1 MIDKSPENI
10 KSLFNEIAQYYDK
23 VNNFIS
29 LGTHY
34 FIKFLALKTLEIK
47 PRAMVLDI
55 CCGTGDFTQLVQKF
69 YPRAK
74 IIGIDRYKEI
84 ARKHNLFTKKWTY
97 GRLKEFTK
105 DINEELEEKLKK
117 KKSIFSKLKRR

>member
-1 MIDKSPENI
+1 MK
-10 KSLFNEIAQYYDK
+10 
-23 VNNFIS
+23 
-29 LGTHY
+29 
-34 FIKFLALKTLEIK
+34 LKTLN
-47 PRAMVLDI
+47 LD
-55 CCGTGDFTQLVQKF
+55 G
-69 YPRAK
+69 YEAK

>member
-74 IIGIDRYKEI
+74 IIGIDFSQ
-84 ARKHNLFTKKWTY
+84 NM
-97 GRLKEFTK
+97 LK
-105 DINEELEEKLKK
+105 LAKLKNPK
-117 KKSIFSKLKRR
+117 GVFFFFFFFYLLCSRHLRGS